1 MSSNFE
7 RLLWYLAYDT
17 QGLST
22 ANAQEKRQSACS
34 RVKEWQTELRSK
46 GGFRVEKSVLD
57 AAKADFSSERV
68 SDAETLSTIRDIYRE
83 KGYVLDPHSAIGVT
97 AAMRSVA
104 AAPGVYTVALATA
117 HPAKFSVSTFHALNY
132 FFDHLSRGASLC
144 LRSLYFYRNAC
155 ADLEFDLEC
164 RGDGAQGREGVR
176 LQRYIARAIRWYGS
190 TAEKNQVCEEK

>member
-1 MSSNFE
+1 MDILVSSNFE

-117 HPAKFSVSTFHALNY
+117 HPAKFSNAVEMALKDEKA
-132 FFDHLSRGASLC
+132 FDFKGILPEQFVGMEALPKRIRYVKKSEGLDGLRNLIIGDVAKELS
-144 LRSLYFYRNAC
+144 
-155 ADLEFDLEC
+155 
-164 RGDGAQGREGVR
+164 
-176 LQRYIARAIRWYGS
+176 
-190 TAEKNQVCEEK
+190 